1 MRAVIKRAG
10 YLPVEAILADSDT
23 LRATQR
29 AVGGYI
35 EMAFCLPSHDEGY
48 TVDVYCNE
56 EGRLRGLP
64 LNILNPRTGDVIV
77 GDVIAVR
84 GDPDGNTVD
93 LTDLEVRAML
103 RVLTAASP
111 LADVAEGD

>member
-1 MRAVIKRAG
+1 MRAIIKRAG
-10 YLPVEAILADSDT
+10 FLPEEVILSERDT
-23 LRATQR
+23 LKATQA
-29 AVGGYI
+29 AVGGHI
-35 EMAFCLPSHDEGY
+35 EMAFCLPSHEEGY

-84 GDPDGNTVD
+84 GDPEGNTVD

-111 LADVAEGD
+111 LDDLLEGN